1 MRKGTGQEV
10 ALRLDGQMM
19 MMMMTMLYLLLY
31 MFDQRKMCPNIIP
44 ASVLIYFNQLLSAEI
59 VIVNQSFT
67 RPEVF
72 REGKCG

>member
-10 ALRLDGQMM
+10 ALRLDGQM